1 MQYYD
6 TGKYHV
12 FFVLVLIAFLMF
24 NILRAR
30 GGKSLFIRRIAG
42 LTAIDEA
49 VGRST
54 EMGRPVLMVPGLSG
68 LGPVGIQAV
77 RIFAYITKTAVKFST
92 PIRICL
98 AEAALYSVAQEIIK
112 DVYQAEGVPE
122 KYDPTSVRFV
132 SDRQFAFAAGVAG
145 LIYRERVAAAFLMGD
160 WFAESL
166 ILAESAN
173 AVGAIQVA
181 ASTVTTQTPF
191 LIAACDYVLIGDEFY
206 AASAYLSREPVLVG
220 SLVGQDWAK
229 IAIVALVIGLTAV
242 SSVDRRVSPQ
252 LCLVDENGKHGQA
265 LKLRTIDGALV
276 SEEKEEF
283 TDPRYPDQQ
292 FVKTVYR
299 PVEIRPLEDNRVK
312 IAFTEQGKVVEKDG
326 VFRNRNESETW
337 SKTLFKPRTPDP
349 LFPPREKVQEDTSD
363 STNGGTNS

>member
-6 TGKYHV
+6 TGWLPIV
-12 FFVLVLIAFLMF
+12 FVLVIFVFLLY
-24 NILRAR
+24 NIIRSKR
-30 GGKSLFIRRIAG
+30 GQSLFIRRIAG

-54 EMGRPVLMVPGLSG
+54 EMGRPLMMVPGLSA

-77 RIFAYITKTAVKFST
+77 NIFAYISRTAAKFGT

-98 AEAALYSVAQEIIK
+98 ADAALYSVAQEIIR
-112 DVYQAEGVPE
+112 DVYQSEGLPE
-122 KYDPTSVRFV
+122 RFDPTSVRFI

-145 LIYRERVAAAFLMGD
+145 MIIRERVAAAFLMGD

-166 ILAESAN
+166 ILAESAH

-220 SLVGQDWAK
+220 SLVGQDWSK
-229 IAIVALVIGLTAV
+229 ALVAVIIIGLTIQA
-242 SSVDRRVSPQ
+242 SIEKAFYPQ
-252 LCLVDENGKHGQA
+252 TYKESQEGPQKTWTTTPVPPHLKKHGELWEFRLFHAHPPEA
-265 LKLRTIDGALV
+265 LRAKR
-276 SEEKEEF
+276 K
-283 TDPRYPDQQ
+283 
-292 FVKTVYR
+292 K
-299 PVEIRPLEDNRVK
+299 K
-312 IAFTEQGKVVEKDG
+312 ILDLWEKD
-326 VFRNRNESETW
+326 S
-337 SKTLFKPRTPDP
+337 
-349 LFPPREKVQEDTSD
+349 
-363 STNGGTNS
+363 GGGDE

>member
-6 TGKYHV
+6 TGKYHI
-12 FFVLVLIAFLMF
+12 FFVLVLIAFILF
-24 NILRAR
+24 NIFRAK

-92 PIRICL
+92 PIRVCL
-98 AEAALYSVAQEIIK
+98 AEAALYSVAQEIIR

-122 KYDPTSVRFV
+122 KYDPNSVRFI

-181 ASTVTTQTPF
+181 ASTITTQTPF

-229 IAIVALVIGLTAV
+229 MAIVALVLVLTALT
-242 SSVDRRVSPQ
+242 SVERRVSPQ
-252 LCLVDENGKHGQA
+252 LCLLGENGLPGPA
-265 LKLRTIDGALV
+265 LKVRTLNGQLV
-276 SEEKEEF
+276 IEEQQPF
-283 TDPRYPDQQ
+283 TDPAYKDRE
-292 FVKTVYR
+292 FVKTVYK
-299 PVEIRPLEDNRVK
+299 PIEIRPLEGDRVK
-312 IAFTEQGKVVEKDG
+312 IIINYDGKTEERDG
-326 VFRNRNESETW
+326 IYRNRNESETFA
-337 SKTLFKPRTPDP
+337 KTFFKPRKPDS
-349 LFPPREKVQEDTSD
+349 LFPPREEVKDDGSEGAA
-363 STNGGTNS
+363 GGNE

>member
-12 FFVLVLIAFLMF
+12 FFVLVLIAFLLF
-24 NILRAR
+24 NILRAK

-42 LTAIDEA
+42 LAAIDEA

-92 PIRICL
+92 PIRLCL
-98 AEAALYSVAQEIIK
+98 AEAALYSVAQEIIR

-122 KYDPTSVRFV
+122 KYDPNSVRFI

-145 LIYRERVAAAFLMGD
+145 MIYRERVAAAFLMGD

-220 SLVGQDWAK
+220 SLVGQDWSK
-229 IAIVALVIGLTAV
+229 IAIVALVLGLTAI

-252 LCLVDENGKHGQA
+252 LCLVGADGKPGPA
-265 LKLRTIDGALV
+265 LKVRSYNGGLV
-276 SEEKEEF
+276 SEEQVPF
-283 TDPRYPDQQ
+283 TDPQYPDKE
-292 FVKTVYR
+292 FVKTVFKPIEIR
-299 PVEIRPLEDNRVK
+299 PVEGDRVK
-312 IAFTEQGKVVEKDG
+312 IVFNYEGKVEEKDG
-326 VFRNRNESETW
+326 IYRNRNESETL
-337 SKTLFKPRTPDP
+337 SKSLFKPRKPDS
-349 LFPPREKVQEDTSD
+349 LFPPRDAVKDDEP
-363 STNGGTNS
+363 GGTSGGTE

>member
-6 TGKYHV
+6 TGKYQV
-12 FFVLVLIAFLMF
+12 FFVLLLLAFLMF
-24 NILRAR
+24 NILRAK

-92 PIRICL
+92 PIRLCL
-98 AEAALYSVAQEIIK
+98 AEAALYSVAQEIIR
-112 DVYQAEGVPE
+112 DVYQSEGVPE
-122 KYDPTSVRFV
+122 KYDPNSVRFI

-145 LIYRERVAAAFLMGD
+145 MIYREKIAAAFLMGD

-220 SLVGQDWAK
+220 SLVGQDWSK
-229 IAIVALVIGLTAV
+229 MLIAAMVLGLTCV
-242 SSVDRRVSPQ
+242 TSVQRRVSPQ
-252 LCLVDENGKHGQA
+252 LCFVNEAGAETAIKTYELNGQLVYDDKETFK
-265 LKLRTIDGALV
+265 
-276 SEEKEEF
+276 EKVEGEDKEF
-283 TDPRYPDQQ
+283 T
-292 FVKTVYR
+292 KTVQKNIEVK
-299 PVEIRPLEDNRVK
+299 PGEGDKVK
-312 IAFTEQGKVVEKDG
+312 IVVTYKGQTEEKDG
-326 VFRNRNESETW
+326 IYRNRKATETY
-337 SKTLFKPRTPDP
+337 SKDFFKPKEPDSLYP
-349 LFPPREKVQEDTSD
+349 AREVVPKEDEKAT
-363 STNGGTNS
+363 TGGGE

>member
-6 TGKYHV
+6 TGYLQV
-12 FFVLVLIAFLMF
+12 IFVLVLIAFILF
-24 NILRAR
+24 NIIRAR
-30 GGKSLFIRRIAG
+30 GGKNLFIRRIAG

-77 RIFAYITKTAVKFST
+77 NIFAYITRTAAKFGT
-92 PIRICL
+92 PIRLCV
-98 AEAALYSVAQEIIK
+98 AEAALYSVAQEIIR
-112 DVYQAEGVPE
+112 DVYETEGLPE
-122 KYDPTSVRFV
+122 RYDPTSVRFI

-145 LIYRERVAAAFLMGD
+145 MILRERIAAAFLMGD

-181 ASTVTTQTPF
+181 ASTQTTQTPF

-220 SLVGQDWAK
+220 SLVGQDWCK
-229 IAIVALVIGLTAV
+229 ILMASLVILFIGWTSIEKKFIMQTYEEHVDAAKKEWVRTDLPTPRMKKKPELLEARLFNPKQLPPLKVERELT
-242 SSVDRRVSPQ
+242 
-252 LCLVDENGKHGQA
+252 EEGKA
-265 LKLRTIDGALV
+265 
-276 SEEKEEF
+276 EK
-283 TDPRYPDQQ
+283 
-292 FVKTVYR
+292 
-299 PVEIRPLEDNRVK
+299 
-312 IAFTEQGKVVEKDG
+312 AEKDKA
-326 VFRNRNESETW
+326 E
-337 SKTLFKPRTPDP
+337 
-349 LFPPREKVQEDTSD
+349 REKAASG
-363 STNGGTNS
+363 SGGAK

>member
-6 TGKYHV
+6 TGKYQV
-12 FFVLVLIAFLMF
+12 FFVLLLLAFLLF
-24 NILRAR
+24 NILRAK
-30 GGKSLFIRRIAG
+30 GGKSLFIRRIPG
-42 LTAIDEA
+42 LSAIDEA

-77 RIFAYITKTAVKFST
+77 NIFAYITRTAVKFAT
-92 PIRICL
+92 PIRLCL
-98 AEAALYSVAQEIIK
+98 AEAALYSVAQEIIR
-112 DVYQAEGVPE
+112 DVYQSEGVPE
-122 KYDPTSVRFV
+122 RFDPNSVRFV

-145 LIYRERVAAAFLMGD
+145 LIYREKVAAAFLMGD

-229 IAIVALVIGLTAV
+229 MVVVAIVLSLTIHT
-242 SSVDRRVSPQ
+242 SYQRRFDPQ
-252 LCLVDENGKHGQA
+252 LYFVDKPDGKQ
-265 LKLRTIDGALV
+265 K
-276 SEEKEEF
+276 
-283 TDPRYPDQQ
+283 
-292 FVKTVYR
+292 VYT
-299 PVEIRPLEDNRVK
+299 PVDVY
-312 IAFTEQGKVVEKDG
+312 QGKDGLVLDDKDTLKEGDNEYTISVQKPVVLTKQSDGTYKAAITYKGETVEKDAEYR
-326 VFRNRNESETW
+326 VRQNNETF
-337 SKTLFKPRTPDP
+337 SKHLFKPKEPDSLYPVRDKTPKD
-349 LFPPREKVQEDTSD
+349 EVKT
-363 STNGGTNS
+363 TGTGGQK